1 MVYDR
6 GWERGASQ
14 PVSIRILRAHRRH
27 AVRTGA
33 TLSAVPGALLIEL
46 SAEGAR
52 VSQVDHRAFAEGQ
65 RVVLE
70 IAGQLPLGAQ
80 VRWAHDRCVGLQFD
94 VPFHAAELAALV
106 TACRP
111 ETAPDAGKLRMAG

>member
-65 RVVLE
+65 CVVLE
-70 IAGQLPLGAQ
+70 IAGQPPMGAQ

-94 VPFHAAELAALV
+94 VPFHAADLAALV
-106 TACRP
+106 IACRP
-111 ETAPDAGKLRMAG
+111 RSVPDSGNLRMTG